1 MLLKIAQSYKGAK
14 TMNLIQIYHTVE
26 NYIDTQIYG
35 WSYGDV
41 YPSIIQDLKNELI
54 QAYIKNDIE
63 LIEELKEELK
73 NLIES
78 YKIEDNTKEL

>member
-1 MLLKIAQSYKGAK
+1 
-14 TMNLIQIYHTVE
+14 MNLINIYHKVE
-26 NYIDTQIYG
+26 NYIDTQVYG

-41 YPSIIQDLKNELI
+41 YTSIIQDLKNELI
-54 QAYIKNDIE
+54 QAYINNDIE

-78 YKIEDNTKEL
+78 YKVEDSKGENDND